1 MPRVT
6 LTLILLLAPLG
17 LTRAACT
24 SPGKERWAIK
34 STLPTGAQLGH
45 ATTVK
50 IGDLAKLANPPGVTN
65 KEKKF
70 EDTRIPTFDNPLH
83 VKEGDLV
90 TITGYL
96 FLVATEDNDC
106 EYHIELSAKAP
117 DMSAASSKNPVMVDD
132 CIIVEVARPDAFSD
146 ATLQKAADTTRQ
158 WIREKL
164 KLSGQSGAEP
174 AADGSLMSHPVF
186 VTVTGQLFFDDAH
199 LEKDGSSQ
207 PRGKHGLRTNTLW
220 ELHPIVAIN
229 FAKP

>member
-1 MPRVT
+1 MLR
-6 LTLILLLAPLG
+6 LTLLLCLAL
-17 LTRAACT
+17 LRLSHAACT
-24 SPGKERWAIK
+24 SPGKERWPIK
-34 STLPTGAQLGH
+34 SSLPSGAQLGH
-45 ATTVK
+45 GTPVK
-50 IGDLAKLANPPGVTN
+50 ITDLAKLANPPGVTN

-70 EDTRIPTFDNPLH
+70 EDTRIPSFDNPLH

-96 FLVATEDNDC
+96 FLVATEPNDC
-106 EYHIELSAKAP
+106 EYHIELSGKAP
-117 DMSAASSKNPVMVDD
+117 DMSAASSQNPVIVDD
-132 CIIVEVARPDAFSD
+132 CIIVEVARPDAFAD

-164 KLSGQSGAEP
+164 KLNGKSGSEP
-174 AADGSLMSHPVF
+174 SAAGSLMNHPVL

-220 ELHPIVAIN
+220 ELHPIVAID